1 MQMRKVDKNSRV
13 PLYYQLKEII
23 QEMIENE
30 ELQPNEP
37 IPTERELCEIHGIS
51 RMTVREAIMALVN
64 EGVLYREQG
73 RGTYVAWPKP
83 EVKLSDLRGLTE
95 GMERMGHQVDTD
107 IISFT

>member
-73 RGTYVAWPKP
+73 RRSEEHTSELQSRENLVCRLLLEKKKKKGGIRING
-83 EVKLSDLRGLTE
+83 LRK
-95 GMERMGHQVDTD
+95 
-107 IISFT
+107 